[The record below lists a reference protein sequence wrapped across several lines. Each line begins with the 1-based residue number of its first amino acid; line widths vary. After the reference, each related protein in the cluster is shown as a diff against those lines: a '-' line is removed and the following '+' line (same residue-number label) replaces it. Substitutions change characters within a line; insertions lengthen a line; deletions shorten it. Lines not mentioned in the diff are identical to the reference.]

1 MQNAEFSYHKNDIHF
16 FLREY
21 AFYNELVKYDAA
33 RAKVDLYE

>member
-1 MQNAEFSYHKNDIHF
+1 MIFISF
-16 FLREY
+16 CEY